1 MCRPLEAKK
10 ATRKV
15 YWRLSQARWA
25 LDAPPKSLSADERA
39 QCTRGEDMVA
49 YNRSVRDQGFWESRD
64 DIKKAINVGF
74 LAPETS

>member
-1 MCRPLEAKK
+1 MKE
-10 ATRKV
+10 
-15 YWRLSQARWA
+15 
-25 LDAPPKSLSADERA
+25 A